1 MCAVQWRAPTSRAA
15 HIAHY
20 SVVQRGVSAP
30 PAFARGQR
38 FSRKFKGHVNPRDGS
53 NLFEGVVVHVE
64 KRLYQDWFKAY
75 YEDGDIQEIS
85 AGDLHDC
92 IKRYGNH
99 GIAVGE
105 ELADC
110 ARKYEA
116 EAERRKAERARQRRS
131 AEHNMAIDEQKDQQG
146 GTGGDP
152 LSPPWQQLP
161 PPLPRQAGPG
171 QGVGSA
177 ATAQHTGVD
186 DGTSTCMEIGG
197 HAVLSTAC
205 EGGTTALSVASDAVP
220 AQQGPAQGIDTTRP
234 VVLSAMA
241 AAPPSQGPEQPGSA
255 EHSTEHGAPSHGVV
269 GAASFG
275 DGPGRTQA
283 DAIGSAEGGKRGKR
297 KRTDDH
303 PWRPPT
309 GATAGRLRED
319 LPVNAEG
326 IARLITASIQALEET
341 GYTLFSREDAYGRT
355 PFLLC

>member
-1 MCAVQWRAPTSRAA
+1 M
-15 HIAHY
+15 
-20 SVVQRGVSAP
+20 
-30 PAFARGQR
+30 
-38 FSRKFKGHVNPRDGS
+38 NPRDGTDI
-53 NLFEGVVVHVE
+53 FDAVVVNVE
-64 KRLYQDWFKAY
+64 KRFYMDWFQAWFL
-75 YEDGDIQEIS
+75 DGDIQEIN
-85 AGDLHDC
+85 ANHLRAC
-92 IKRYGNH
+92 VERYGSD

-105 ELADC
+105 ELADY

-131 AEHNMAIDEQKDQQG
+131 AEHDMAVDDQKDRQG

-152 LSPPWQQLP
+152 LSPPRQQLP

-197 HAVLSTAC
+197 HAVLSTAG

-220 AQQGPAQGIDTTRP
+220 AQQGPAHGIDTTRP
-234 VVLSAMA
+234 VVLSAMAA

-269 GAASFG
+269 GAASIG
-275 DGPGRTQA
+275 DGPGRTRA
-283 DAIGSAEGGKRGKR
+283 DAIGSAEGGKGGKR

-303 PWRPPT
+303 PLRPPT
-309 GATAGRLRED
+309 GATAGQLRED